1 MSELGKTL
9 IIFGIIIAL
18 LGCILMLSGKLPWL
32 GRLPGDINIRRENF
46 SFHFPLTTCIIISV
60 IVSFLL
66 YIFRR

>member
-46 SFHFPLTTCIIISV
+46 SFHFPLTTCIIISI

>member
-1 MSELGKTL
+1 MSELGKSL

-46 SFHFPLTTCIIISV
+46 SFHFPLTTCIIISI